1 LRAVR
6 EAFGLTQGWVAERAS
21 VKRQSYSQ
29 FEAAEE
35 RGSISIASLR
45 RMAEAMDCELVYFV
59 VPKEAIARTFSGL
72 AEFHDPASL
81 HLRATEQS
89 IALRERATES
99 GGAAAPKNE
108 PS

>member
-1 LRAVR
+1 M
-6 EAFGLTQGWVAERAS
+6 AERAS

-35 RGSISIASLR
+35 KGSISIASLR
-45 RMAEAMDCELVYFV
+45 RMAEAMDCELVYFI
-59 VPKEAIARTFSGL
+59 VPKEAVARTYSGL
-72 AEFHDPASL
+72 AEFHDPASV

-89 IALRERATES
+89 IALRERPADS
-99 GGAAAPKNE
+99 GDSAAPKPR

>member
-1 LRAVR
+1 MA
-6 EAFGLTQGWVAERAS
+6 QRAS

-45 RMAEAMDCELVYFV
+45 RVAEAMDCELVYFI
-59 VPKEAIARTFSGL
+59 VPKEAIAHSYSGL
-72 AEFHDPASL
+72 AEFHDPAAI

-89 IALRERATES
+89 TALRDRPTDS
-99 GGAAAPKNE
+99 GGAATSAK
-108 PS
+108 